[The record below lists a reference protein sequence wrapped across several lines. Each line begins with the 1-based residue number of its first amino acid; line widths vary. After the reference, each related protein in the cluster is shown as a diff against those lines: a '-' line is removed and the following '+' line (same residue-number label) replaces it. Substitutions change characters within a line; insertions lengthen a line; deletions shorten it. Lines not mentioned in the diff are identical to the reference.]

1 MQKNWFRL
9 LLYPF
14 TLIFATIVTIR
25 NLLFD
30 WGILESTR
38 YNLPIISIGNLTVGG
53 TGKTPLTELLIRH
66 LEKNKSIALLSR
78 GYGRKTKGVIIAS
91 PTDDYNSIGDEPM
104 QIKTKFKNLTIA
116 VAERRRDGIQALLNL
131 PNSPQV
137 ILLDDAFQHRYVNPG
152 LSIVVMDYY
161 RPIWRDL
168 CLPAGNLREPKKGMN
183 RANLVVVNKCPSEL
197 SEQEAFRIQNKLKI
211 DNPEMLFFT
220 SIHYGEP
227 VPLIPQTNSFLY
239 QLNESGKNL
248 VAMAG
253 IGNPEPFFNMAKK
266 FEVPLTT
273 LKFADHHDF
282 TPSDLRKM
290 EVLCNDNKKAGSL
303 LLTTEKDAI
312 RLSSANNLSN
322 QFLQNI
328 WYIPIELKF
337 LFDAQT
343 RFERKIDSYVAED

>member
-38 YNLPIISIGNLTVGG
+38 YNLPIISVGNLTVGG
-53 TGKTPLTELLIRH
+53 TGKTPLTELIIRH

-91 PTDDYNSIGDEPM
+91 STDDYDTIGDEPM
-104 QIKTKFKNLTIA
+104 QIKTKFKNLMVA
-116 VAERRRDGIQALLNL
+116 VAEKRRNGIQALLNRTI
-131 PNSPQV
+131 SPQV
-137 ILLDDAFQHRYVNPG
+137 IILDDAFQHRYVNPG

-168 CLPAGNLREPKKGMN
+168 CLPAGNLREPIKGMK
-183 RANLVVVNKCPSEL
+183 RANLVVVNKCPSDL
-197 SEQEAFRIQNKLKI
+197 SEQEAIHIQNKLKI
-211 DNPEMLFFT
+211 SNPELLFF
-220 SIHYGEP
+220 SYVKYGEP
-227 VPLIPQTNSFLY
+227 VPLIAQPKSFLT

-248 VAMAG
+248 IAMAG

-266 FEVPLTT
+266 FNVPVTILR
-273 LKFADHHDF
+273 FADHHDF
-282 TPSDLRKM
+282 TPNDLKKM
-290 EVLCNDNKKAGSL
+290 EALCNDNNKTESL
-303 LLTTEKDAI
+303 MLTTEKDAI
-312 RLSSANNLSN
+312 RLSSTNNLSK

-328 WYIPIELKF
+328 WYIPIELRF

-343 RFERKIDSYVAED
+343 RFEKKIDSYVAEN

>member
-1 MQKNWFRL
+1 MRKNWFRL

-53 TGKTPLTELLIRH
+53 TGKTPLTELIIRH

-91 PTDDYNSIGDEPM
+91 STDNYNTIGDEPM
-104 QIKTKFKNLTIA
+104 QIKTKFKNLTVA
-116 VAERRRDGIQALLNL
+116 VAERRRDGIQALLNR

-152 LSIVVMDYY
+152 LSIMVMDYY

-168 CLPAGNLREPKKGMN
+168 CLPAGNLREPKKGMK
-183 RANLVVVNKCPSEL
+183 RANLVVVNKCPSDL
-197 SEQEAFRIQNKLKI
+197 SEKEAIRIQKKLEI
-211 DNPEMLFFT
+211 SNPEMLFFT

-227 VPLIPQTNSFLY
+227 VPLIPQTNSFLN

-266 FEVPLTT
+266 FDVPLTT

-290 EVLCNDNKKAGSL
+290 EALCIGNKKAGSL

-343 RFERKIDSYVAED
+343 RFERKIDSYVAKN